1 LREAVVF
8 ASLALA
14 LSLAR
19 PAHAGPSD
27 ATPWWHS
34 SSIQSSIE
42 LTPEQVARID
52 AIYRESLPERRRLRE
67 QLTCLQNIL
76 GRVLDDGR
84 SDDDHGRLIIE
95 RVVEVEKQRNIARTL
110 MLLRMHRVLSPGQRE
125 QLARLSGGDSH

>member
-1 LREAVVF
+1 MF

-19 PAHAGPSD
+19 PAHAGPLD
-27 ATPWWHS
+27 ARPWWRS
-34 SSIQSSIE
+34 SSVQSNIE

-52 AIYRESLPERRRLRE
+52 TIYRESLPERRRLRE

-95 RVVEVEKQRNIARTL
+95 RVFEVEKQRNIARTM

-125 QLARLSGGDSH
+125 KLAQLSAAAGAGLP